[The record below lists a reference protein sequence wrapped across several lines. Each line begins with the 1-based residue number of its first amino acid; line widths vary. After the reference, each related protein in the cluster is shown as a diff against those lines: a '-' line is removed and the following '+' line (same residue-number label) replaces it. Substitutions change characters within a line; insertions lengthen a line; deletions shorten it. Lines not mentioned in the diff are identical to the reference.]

1 MLMSM
6 EAKKLLMKEIESA
19 LSSKITNQMMI
30 DVMAEI
36 ETKIVEYQVDR
47 DEGNCDRYA
56 FNELLDAFIE
66 AKTIEG
72 RSVKTM
78 DRYRYILGRLRDE
91 TSVPINSMTVFTV
104 RSWLSKEQSRGISD
118 ITLEGYRNIFSSFFG
133 WLHKEGL
140 LKNNPC
146 ANLGPIKCR
155 KQVKTPYSDIEIEML
170 KEACECSRDKALV
183 QFLLST
189 GCRIS
194 EVCALNRDSLNFHEL
209 EVKVLGKGDKE
220 RTVFFDDVTAMLMK
234 RYLDERT
241 DDSPALFAGKG
252 TARMTPGGVR
262 AKLNKIADRAGVKDV
277 FPHKFRRTLAT
288 TLIDRGMSI
297 QEVASI
303 LGHDKLD
310 TTMKYVFLS
319 KTNVKN
325 HYHKYA

>member
-1 MLMSM
+1 MSV
-6 EAKKLLMKEIESA
+6 EAKQLLMKEIESV
-19 LSSKITNQMMI
+19 LSTKMTSAMMI
-30 DVMAEI
+30 EALGEI
-36 ETKIVEYQVDR
+36 ESKIVEYTVDR
-47 DEGNCDRYA
+47 DESQCDQHV
-56 FNELLDAFIE
+56 FDELLDSFIE

-78 DRYRYILGRLRDE
+78 ERYRYILGRLRDE
-91 TSVPINSMTVFTV
+91 SNIPINRMTVFTM

-140 LKNNPC
+140 LQNNPC

-170 KEACECSRDKALV
+170 KEACTCSRDKALV

-194 EVCALNRDSLNFHEL
+194 EVCALDRDSLDFHEM

-220 RTVFFDDVTAMLMK
+220 RTVFFDDVTAMLLK
-234 RYLDERT
+234 RYFAERK

-252 TARMTPGGVR
+252 TGRMTPGGVR
-262 AKLNKIADRAGVKDV
+262 AKLNKIADRAGVENV

-310 TTMKYVFLS
+310 TTMKYVFLN

-325 HYHKYA
+325 HYHKYS